1 MIYTYDDLCAWRKEA
16 AVELKKGK
24 AKLGKTKSLSG
35 KLGNVQKG
43 LTFGAT
49 AVKSGMLERIIERI
63 RK

>member
-1 MIYTYDDLCAWRKEA
+1 MIYTYEDLCTWRKEA
-16 AVELKKGK
+16 AMELKKGR

-49 AVKSGMLERIIERI
+49 AVKSGMLERIMERI